1 MSFLDPIRYLLLV
14 LFTLLQCVAPL
25 AHAHVNGDNAAH
37 NAHIALAGDY
47 DFAGHQH
54 HDIGIVSHS
63 AHDHDSSVVC
73 MPPESRA
80 TKLIIDLPV
89 LASQCGLLP
98 QEEPTSHIFDA
109 LYQAS
114 VASTPYRHPFS
125 QAPPL

>member
-25 AHAHVNGDNAAH
+25 AHAHVNGNNAAQ
-37 NAHIALAGDY
+37 NAHIALAGDH

-80 TKLIIDLPV
+80 TALIFDLPV
-89 LASQCGLLP
+89 LPSQCELFPHNKSATCVLDHLH
-98 QEEPTSHIFDA
+98 TVSLA
-109 LYQAS
+109 L
-114 VASTPYRHPFS
+114 TPYRHPFS
-125 QAPPL
+125 QAPPF